1 MLMNH
6 FEVITKILEKRTTK
20 TEMPQSP
27 EERTVIKYKLHRQ
40 WSLKVYQKA
49 KVQTFALAMTNEK
62 TTKLFP
68 GSILW
73 KRQNEI

>member
-1 MLMNH
+1 MLVNH

-40 WSLKVYQKA
+40 
-49 KVQTFALAMTNEK
+49 
-62 TTKLFP
+62 
-68 GSILW
+68 
-73 KRQNEI
+73 